1 MQHHAAD
8 EDADA
13 ILRRRIAEL
22 IDVSEADVLVGRA
35 CPRCG
40 SSRHGR
46 PWARV
51 PGRGDEVSVSL
62 SRAGPHL
69 VTAVTTEGAIGVDIE
84 SVAAVDAGWDP
95 GLVLHLDEAGLDTG
109 PGRRAALWCGKEAIL
124 KALGVGLATPMSTI
138 RLADHPVLELP
149 APPGY
154 RVACVIVAGGSGRG
168 GSSVR

>member
-1 MQHHAAD
+1 MGDSPVQHHAAD
-8 EDADA
+8 ENADA
-13 ILRRRIAEL
+13 ILRRRVAEL
-22 IDVSEADVLVGRA
+22 TDASEADVLVGRA

-69 VTAVTTEGAIGVDIE
+69 VTAVTTEGAVGVDIE

-95 GLVLHLDEAGLDTG
+95 GLVLHPDEAGLDAG
-109 PGRRAALWCGKEAIL
+109 PAQRAALWCGKEARTERL
-124 KALGVGLATPMSTI
+124 RTACQQSPWSRSDLGAPGGALLTAPSPGAST
-138 RLADHPVLELP
+138 LL
-149 APPGY
+149 
-154 RVACVIVAGGSGRG
+154 S
-168 GSSVR
+168 